1 MNRLVKI
8 TLVKI
13 TIEKQFNLRAKAC
26 AYCLGSLCLW
36 SASILW
42 SVNASAA
49 DFWNLDWFS
58 PDAPIEVTVNDAFI
72 NVHNAPG
79 RGYPIFHVVERGE
92 TITLLKMQTD
102 WIKIKTAR
110 GIEGWI
116 KRSDVLL
123 TLGPDGQAPE
133 FLDPK
138 QADYLVD
145 RFEIGTAF
153 GDFDG
158 ADSISLN
165 LGYRFTKNLSTEI
178 RFAANTGQYSD
189 SQVVALA
196 ILHQP
201 FPEWRI
207 SPFIGIGAGT
217 LKTMPSSTLV
227 QVEDRKDHLLQ
238 ASLGAYIHITGRFFV
253 RAEYINDY
261 VLTSRNTN
269 QEVNEWKV
277 GFNVFF

>member
-1 MNRLVKI
+1 MKI
-8 TLVKI
+8 SLLKI
-13 TIEKQFNLRAKAC
+13 KTAKHFTRSAKAC
-26 AYCLGSLCLW
+26 AYCLGSIWLW
-36 SASILW
+36 SASVLF

-49 DFWNLDWFS
+49 DFWKLDWFA
-58 PDAPIEVTVNDAFI
+58 PDVPIEVTVNDAFI
-72 NVHNAPG
+72 NVYNAPG

-92 TITLLKMQTD
+92 TITLLKMKTD
-102 WIKIKTAR
+102 WIKIKTVR

-116 KRSDVLL
+116 KRGDVLL
-123 TLGPDGQAPE
+123 TLGPDGLAPE
-133 FLDPK
+133 FPDTK

-145 RFEIGTAF
+145 RFEVGTAF

-158 ADSISLN
+158 ADSVSLN

-178 RFAANTGQYSD
+178 RLAQNTGQYSD
-189 SQVVALA
+189 SQIAAIA

-201 FPEWRI
+201 FPDLRV
-207 SPFIGIGAGT
+207 SPFIGIGAGK
-217 LKTMPSSTLV
+217 LKTMPSTTLV
-227 QVEDRKDHLLQ
+227 QSEDREDNLLQ

-269 QEVNEWKV
+269 EEVNEWKI